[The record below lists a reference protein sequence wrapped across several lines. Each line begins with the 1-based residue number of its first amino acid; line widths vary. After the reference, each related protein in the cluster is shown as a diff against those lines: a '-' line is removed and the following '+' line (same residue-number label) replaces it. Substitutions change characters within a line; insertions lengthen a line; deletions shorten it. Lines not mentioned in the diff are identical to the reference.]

1 MTSLERLPCTP
12 NALPD
17 DRAGSGMNAIPAGN
31 AADGVPAG
39 NAADGVPAGNGA
51 DGVPPGN
58 GADGAFAVS
67 GAQTARPTGM
77 HAPQHVLRPPGYTP
91 RRGAG
96 LSCYERV
103 LARAGL
109 GPVAGVDEAGRG
121 ACAGPLVVA
130 AVILP
135 PTRTPIAQLA
145 DSKALAPA
153 VREDVY
159 RRVVEQAIA
168 WRTVIIPPAEIDRV
182 GLHVCNVAGMRRALA
197 GMSYRPGYVI
207 TDGFAVRGLTVPALA
222 MWKGDQVA
230 ACVAAASVVAKVTR
244 DRIMTELHDRYPC
257 YDFADHKG
265 YVTPGHAQA
274 LVDHGPCPEHRF
286 SFVNVIG
293 ALRTHGARAVPMPEN
308 GEMADVTCAADEA
321 GSGLAAGPG
330 DEVTLA
336 DAAQDDAHAAGE
348 GIGAGALAQQ
358 TAGV

>member
-1 MTSLERLPCTP
+1 MTSQEHLPCTSDV
-12 NALPD
+12 LPD
-17 DRAGSGMNAIPAGN
+17 VCAQSGTDVLARR
-31 AADGVPAG
+31 
-39 NAADGVPAGNGA
+39 GA
-51 DGVPPGN
+51 DAALAERDTG
-58 GADGAFAVS
+58 
-67 GAQTARPTGM
+67 TARPAGM
-77 HAPQHVLRPPGYTP
+77 RGPLQVLRPPGYTP

-135 PTRTPIAQLA
+135 ATRTPIAQLA

-153 VREDVY
+153 VREDVC
-159 RRVVEQAIA
+159 RQVIEQALA
-168 WRTVIIPPAEIDRV
+168 WHTVIIPPAEIDRL
-182 GLHVCNVAGMRRALA
+182 GLHVCNIAGMRRALA
-197 GMSYRPGYVI
+197 GMSYRPGYVL

-244 DRIMTELHDRYPC
+244 DRIMTELHDRYPG

-274 LVDHGPCPEHRF
+274 LADHGPCPEHRF
-286 SFVNVIG
+286 SFVNVTG
-293 ALRTHGARAVPMPEN
+293 ALHAHGARTLPMPEN
-308 GEMADVTCAADEA
+308 GEMADVTCAVDEA
-321 GSGLAAGPG
+321 SFRCAAGDDVRLVDVAEDGALPAG
-330 DEVTLA
+330 D
-336 DAAQDDAHAAGE
+336 GF
-348 GIGAGALAQQ
+348 GAGAALAEQ
-358 TAGV
+358 TAGA